1 MNIKILN
8 YKIHIDFSFVFII
21 TLLFFINKSF
31 YVISALLASSI
42 HEFGHLIVLKKIRT
56 KSEQLDI
63 DFRLFKLNIVDQNKL
78 STSFF
83 EDLKV
88 LIAGPFLNFAT
99 FILFFT
105 MSKILINDKLYFF
118 ALENLFLF
126 IFNLLPIAPLDGG
139 QILFIILSFKFNF
152 LLAKKIV
159 SITSFILV
167 YILSFFGFFLFLY
180 SKYNISILLLSMYMI
195 YFLYKK
201 IYFYF

>member
-8 YKIHIDFSFVFII
+8 YKIHIDFSFIFII

-56 KSEQLDI
+56 TSEPLDI
-63 DFRLFKLNIVDQNKL
+63 DFRLFKLNIVDQNRL

-152 LLAKKIV
+152 LLTKKIV